1 MAFIWSHGGKPKI
14 CQNTMFA
21 RAGCRARVERST
33 LSDFARAS
41 YRAHVERST
50 LPNFARAANF
60 SARAI
65 FVFQQP
71 ARAPCRAAVERLN
84 LPEFA
89 RAAKSLRSS
98 ELVKSAI

>member
-33 LSDFARAS
+33 LPD
-41 YRAHVERST
+41 
-50 LPNFARAANF
+50 FARAANV